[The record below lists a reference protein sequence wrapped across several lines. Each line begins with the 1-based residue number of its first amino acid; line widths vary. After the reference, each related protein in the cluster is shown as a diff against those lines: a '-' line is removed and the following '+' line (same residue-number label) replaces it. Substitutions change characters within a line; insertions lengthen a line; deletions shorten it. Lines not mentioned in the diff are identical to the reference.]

1 MHDVR
6 KLELESQKVRKRAR
20 DRDCVYANL
29 EYMRLFV
36 LKKKNMERE
45 REQAKAMNRK
55 SARIREQALKKSE
68 KKE

>member
-1 MHDVR
+1 
-6 KLELESQKVRKRAR
+6 
-20 DRDCVYANL
+20 
-29 EYMRLFV
+29 MRLFV